1 MCGRYNIAGPVSLS
15 RAQKKVL
22 DSWDRPI
29 ADLLDQREPQY
40 NVAPTQKA
48 PVIAVGKQDITV
60 EAMKWGLVPAWS
72 KDGKAGYNTI
82 NAKVETFR
90 TSRLYKPAFEKRRCI
105 VPATGYFE
113 WKGTAPHK
121 QPYNIVAEDR
131 TLLAFAGLWDIWRD
145 HGDESAPPMLTF
157 TIIVGPA
164 GLVAEDIHDR
174 QPIMLPPDTWEGW
187 LTGDPVDASDI
198 IDSVP
203 VPALTYY
210 PVPKAVGN
218 PRNKGPELIEEVS
231 L

>member
-1 MCGRYNIAGPVSLS
+1 MCGRYNIAGPVKLS
-15 RAQKKVL
+15 RDQKRVL
-22 DSWDRPI
+22 DSLERPI

-40 NVAPTQKA
+40 NVSPTQKA
-48 PVIAVGKQDITV
+48 PVIAVGKKGITL
-60 EAMKWGLVPAWS
+60 EAMKWGLVPSWS

-82 NAKVETFR
+82 NAKAEAFR
-90 TSRLYKPAFEKRRCI
+90 ESRLYAPAFQKRRCI

-113 WKGTAPHK
+113 WKGKAPNK

-145 HGDESAPPMLTF
+145 HADESASPMLTF

-164 GLVAEDIHDR
+164 GVVAKDIHDR
-174 QPIMLPPDTWEGW
+174 QPVMLAPETWETW

-198 IDSVP
+198 IDGVTT
-203 VPALTYY
+203 PALIYY
-210 PVPKAVGN
+210 PVSKAVGS
-218 PRNKGPELIEEVS
+218 PRNHGPELLEEVP